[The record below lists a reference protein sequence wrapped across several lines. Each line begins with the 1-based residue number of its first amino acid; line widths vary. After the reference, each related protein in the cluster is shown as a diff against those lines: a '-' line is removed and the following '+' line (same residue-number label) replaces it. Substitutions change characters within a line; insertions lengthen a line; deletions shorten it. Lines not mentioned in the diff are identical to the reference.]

1 MPDTPAPLSVV
12 VPTRDRPDR
21 LRRCLT
27 PLRETLG
34 PDDELLVVDSASQD
48 PEVKE
53 VAEAAG
59 AVYVRCERPG
69 ASVARNVG
77 WRLAR
82 HDLIAFVDDDVRV
95 SPGWADGMREAL
107 VGGPPDVAFVT
118 GRLSPGRELDRVR
131 TPVGVKDD
139 AEPAELGPRTRG
151 VLGHSAN
158 LAVRRDALERV
169 GGFDEALGA
178 GGPFRA
184 AEDQDLFDRLFA
196 LGLGGR
202 YAPAAGA
209 WHDQWRGRW
218 ALVRLNWDYGFGSG
232 ARLSK
237 LVRTDPSRIGP
248 VAENLFWTWGLRSSV
263 GSLANGD
270 KLGTVTP
277 IVRMLAAAL
286 MFLRCLLVPVH
297 RGSLVRR
304 AP

>member
-1 MPDTPAPLSVV
+1 M
-12 VPTRDRPDR
+12 
-21 LRRCLT
+21 
-27 PLRETLG
+27 
-34 PDDELLVVDSASQD
+34 DSASHD

-95 SPGWADGMREAL
+95 GPGWADGVREAFA
-107 VGGPPDVAFVT
+107 GASPDVAFVT
-118 GRLSPGRELDRVR
+118 GRLSPGLELDRVR

-139 AEPAELGPRTRG
+139 PEPAELGPWTRG

-196 LGLGGR
+196 VGVRGR

-237 LVRTDPSRIGP
+237 LVRTDPRRIGP
-248 VAENLFWTWGLRSSV
+248 VAENLFWTWGLRSSI
-263 GSLANGD
+263 GALANGD

-277 IVRMLAAAL
+277 IARMLAAAL
-286 MFLRCLLVPVH
+286 MFLRCLVVPIR
-297 RGSLVRR
+297 RGSLAPRARR
-304 AP
+304 RPR